1 MINIGYERYKKFLPV
16 VIYTV
21 FTLIFVGSMVR
32 STGSGMGCP
41 DWPRCFGQLIPPT
54 HIEQL
59 PANYKEIYKV
69 AGRQIADFSAVKTW
83 IEYTNRLFGVWTGIA
98 ILILSVL
105 SFKIKS
111 THKKIFWYTQAS
123 LILVILNGW
132 LGSIVVKTHLH
143 PGTITVHMILA
154 MLLVFFLLKIK
165 YVIKKSVTIDW
176 SEKSKFT
183 KLALGLLIA
192 LFIQILMGTQVR
204 EQIDHLTNGSLDLSK
219 DSWIEKL
226 DYIFYIHRSFSI
238 FLLLGFTH
246 LIRNIHKSVKQSP
259 ILLEKSNKLLLCLL
273 GEVVAGGVLVYF
285 HFPGIF
291 QSLHLI
297 LSVLMISYT
306 YEVYTLLKNNAQE
319 DTYTI
324 A

>member
-16 VIYTV
+16 VIITV
-21 FTLIFVGSMVR
+21 FSLIFIGSMVR

-41 DWPRCFGQLIPPT
+41 DWPHCFGRLIPPT
-54 HIEQL
+54 HIDQL
-59 PANYKEIYKV
+59 PLNYKEIYKV
-69 AGRQIADFSAVKTW
+69 AGREIADFSAVKTW

-105 SFKIKS
+105 SFKIRK
-111 THKKIFWYTQAS
+111 THKNIFWFTQAS
-123 LILVILNGW
+123 LLLVILNGW

-143 PGTITVHMILA
+143 PGTITLHMFLA

-165 YVIKKSVTIDW
+165 YLVRATDKISW
-176 SEKSKFT
+176 SQKDKFT
-183 KLALGLLIA
+183 KVALGLLVA

-204 EQIDHLTNGSLDLSK
+204 EQVDHLTNTNLNLSK
-219 DSWIEKL
+219 DSWISQL
-226 DYIFYIHRSFSI
+226 DYIFYIHRTFSV
-238 FLLLGFTH
+238 FLLLGFTF
-246 LIRNIHKSVKQSP
+246 LIRNIHGALKGNP
-259 ILLEKSNKLLLCLL
+259 LILEKSNKLLLCLL
-273 GEVVAGGVLVYF
+273 GEVVAGGILVYF

-297 LSVLMISYT
+297 LSILMISYT
-306 YEVYTLLKNNAQE
+306 YEIYIMLKNNAQE
-319 DTYTI
+319 DTYKI